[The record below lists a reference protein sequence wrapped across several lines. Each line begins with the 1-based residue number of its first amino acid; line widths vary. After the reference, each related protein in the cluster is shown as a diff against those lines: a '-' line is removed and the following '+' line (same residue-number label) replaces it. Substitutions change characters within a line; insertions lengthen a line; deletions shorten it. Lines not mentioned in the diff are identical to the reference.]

1 MSTTESQTDV
11 RAAIAAATA
20 QFIEAFSRQ
29 DAAAC
34 ARLYSE
40 QGATLPPGA
49 DILRGREAIQAAWQ
63 EAFDAG
69 LTAFRVESLEVES
82 AGDLAYEMGHY
93 AMYAGADLADEGKYI
108 LVWRREA
115 GEWRIHRD
123 IVNSSRPA

>member
-1 MSTTESQTDV
+1 MSTTEPQTDV

-20 QFIEAFSRQ
+20 QFIEAFGRQ

-34 ARLYSE
+34 AHLYTE
-40 QGATLPPGA
+40 RGATLPPGA

-63 EAFDAG
+63 EVFDAG
-69 LTAFRVESLEVES
+69 LTGFLVDSLEVES
-82 AGDLAYEMGHY
+82 AGDLAYEMGRY
-93 AMYAGADLADEGKYI
+93 AMFAGDDLADEGKYL
-108 LVWRREA
+108 LVWKREG